1 MGMIYYNLAYGSNM
15 SLNRLL
21 ARLPNATRI
30 GVATVR
36 GLKLTFDKKGFDNSG
51 KCNAFLTHN
60 DDDVLYGVL
69 YKITQDEKLILDD
82 IEGPRYDNHEI
93 VVTNECGGQFTAY
106 CYVAN
111 TLCQQQLPYDW
122 YLKHVLTGAL
132 EAKLPSEYINQIRLQ
147 QTKIDLD
154 SARAER
160 EFSIY
165 K

>member
-1 MGMIYYNLAYGSNM
+1 MIYYNLAYGSNM

-21 ARLPNATRI
+21 ARLPNAKRI
-30 GVATVR
+30 GVATVPGFR
-36 GLKLTFDKKGFDNSG
+36 LTFDKQGFDNSG
-51 KCNAFLTHN
+51 KCNALATHN
-60 DDDVLYGVL
+60 QDDLLYGVL
-69 YKITQDEKLILDD
+69 YKITQDEKHILDE
-82 IEGPRYDNHEI
+82 IEGPRYDNQEI
-93 VVTNECGGQFTAY
+93 MVTSECGNQFTAY

-111 TLCQQQLPYDW
+111 TLCQQQLPFDW

-132 EAKLPSEYINQIRLQ
+132 EANLPHHYIHQIRSQ
-147 QTKIDLD
+147 QTQVDHD

>member
-1 MGMIYYNLAYGSNM
+1 MIYYNLAYGSNM

-30 GVATVR
+30 GVSTVT
-36 GLKLTFDKKGFDNSG
+36 GFTLTFDKQGFDGSG
-51 KCNAFLTHN
+51 KCNALKTDNH
-60 DDDVLYGVL
+60 DDVLYGVL
-69 YKITQDEKLILDD
+69 YQINNHEKAILDE
-82 IEGPRYDNHEI
+82 IEGPRYDNQQI
-93 VVTNECGGQFTAY
+93 VVTNECGKQFNAY

-111 TLCQQQLPYDW
+111 TLCQQHLPYDW

-132 EAKLPSEYINQIRLQ
+132 EAKLPQQYIDNIRAQ
-147 QTKIDLD
+147 ATQTDTD